1 VFVAGLAV
9 GPALGLLIGNVL
21 PEVAGLD
28 RRIMIALVAIALALN
43 LVISYASLDIRL
55 GITVGCA
62 LGLLVSGTPDATPL
76 DVDAA

>member
-1 VFVAGLAV
+1 MFVAGLAV

-21 PEVAGLD
+21 PEVVGLD
-28 RRIMIALVAIALALN
+28 RRIMIALVAIALTLN

-62 LGLLVSGTPDATPL
+62 LGLLVSGTPDAAPL
-76 DVDAA
+76 NVDTA